1 MRVLLVEDER
11 KVRET
16 LAQDLQAEGYE
27 VEAAGTGEDGFARAR
42 STSFD
47 LLILDLGLPGR
58 DGLDVL
64 RELRATGSSLP
75 VLALTAR
82 DSIEDRI
89 AGLDCGADDYL
100 VKPFAFSELLARLR
114 ALVRRGRAELARHL
128 RYADLE
134 ADLVAR
140 RAVRAAVELPLTAK
154 EFELLELLL
163 RNAGR
168 AVSRKTIADVV
179 WRQLPRATPL
189 DNVID
194 VHMAHLRRK
203 LDDPF
208 ARRLIKTVRGVG
220 FQLGEPAA

>member
-1 MRVLLVEDER
+1 VLLVEDER

-16 LAQDLQAEGYE
+16 LAQDLQTEGYE
-27 VEAAGTGEDGFARAR
+27 VEATATGEDGFARAR
-42 STSFD
+42 TARFD

-64 RELRATGSSLP
+64 RELRACGSSLP

-82 DSIEDRI
+82 DAIEDRI
-89 AGLDCGADDYL
+89 AGLDSGADDYL

-114 ALVRRGRAELARHL
+114 AMLRRARSESPVQLRHADVEL
-128 RYADLE
+128 
-134 ADLVAR
+134 DLVTR
-140 RAVRAAVELPLTAK
+140 RAARGPLALNLTAK

-168 AVSRKTIADVV
+168 PVSRQTIARVV
-179 WRQLPRATPL
+179 WKQVPRATPL

-194 VHMAHLRRK
+194 VHMTRLRHK
-203 LDDPF
+203 LDDSFPVK
-208 ARRLIKTVRGVG
+208 LIKTVRGVG
-220 FQLGEPAA
+220 FQLGEPGA

>member
-16 LAQDLQAEGYE
+16 LAQDLQADGHE
-27 VEAAGTGEDGFARAR
+27 VETEATGAAGCARAR
-42 STSFD
+42 AASFD
-47 LLILDLGLPGR
+47 VLILDLGLPDR

-64 RELRATGSSLP
+64 RELRASGSNLP

-82 DSIEDRI
+82 DALEDRI
-89 AGLDCGADDYL
+89 RGLDSGADDYL

-114 ALVRRGRAELARHL
+114 ALARRARAEPALLLRHGE
-128 RYADLE
+128 LE

-140 RAVRAAVELPLTAK
+140 RASRGSRALGLTTK

-163 RNAGR
+163 RNAGQP
-168 AVSRKTIADVV
+168 VSRKTIADVV
-179 WRQLPRATPL
+179 WRQIPRATPL

-203 LDDPF
+203 LDDPC
-208 ARRLIKTVRGVG
+208 AQKLIKTVRGLG
-220 FQLGEPAA
+220 FQLGEPA

>member
-16 LAQDLQAEGYE
+16 LAQGLHAEGHE
-27 VEAAGTGEDGFARAR
+27 VEAAATGREGFARAQAA
-42 STSFD
+42 SFD
-47 LLILDLGLPGR
+47 VLILDLGLPDR

-64 RELRATGSSLP
+64 RELRAAGSSLP

-82 DSIEDRI
+82 DALEDRI

-100 VKPFAFSELLARLR
+100 VKPFALSELLARLR
-114 ALVRRGRAELARHL
+114 ALTRRSRAELALRL
-128 RYADLE
+128 RYGDLE
-134 ADLVAR
+134 ADLVTR
-140 RAVRAAVELPLTAK
+140 RAVRSSQELTLTTK

-168 AVSRKTIADVV
+168 AVSRDTIAHVV
-179 WRQLPRATPL
+179 WRQIPRATPL

-194 VHMAHLRRK
+194 VHMTRLRRK

-208 ARRLIKTVRGVG
+208 PERLIKTVRGVG
-220 FQLGEPAA
+220 FQLGEPAT

>member
-16 LAQDLQAEGYE
+16 LVQDLHAEGHEVQAE
-27 VEAAGTGEDGFARAR
+27 ATGLAGFARAR
-42 STSFD
+42 SSGFD
-47 LLILDLGLPGR
+47 VLILDLGLPDR

-64 RELRATGSSLP
+64 RELRASGSALP

-82 DSIEDRI
+82 DALEDRI
-89 AGLDCGADDYL
+89 KGLDCGADDYL
-100 VKPFAFSELLARLR
+100 VKPFAFTELLARLR
-114 ALVRRGRAELARHL
+114 ALARRRGESQLQLRHADVEL
-128 RYADLE
+128 
-134 ADLVAR
+134 DLVAR
-140 RAVRAAVELPLTAK
+140 RAARGPVPLNLTAK

-168 AVSRKTIADVV
+168 PVSRQTIADVV
-179 WRQLPRATPL
+179 WRQVPRATPL

-194 VHMAHLRRK
+194 VHMARLRRK

-208 ARRLIKTVRGVG
+208 PVRLIRTMRGLG
-220 FQLGEPAA
+220 FQLGERAT